1 MAWELRVVKQ
11 VSEGRYSEEKVE
23 EADGAVNGGDELL

>member
-11 VSEGRYSEEKVE
+11 VLEGRYSEEKVE
-23 EADGAVNGGDELL
+23 EADGGVNGGDELL